1 MAGAAPPHPIRRR
14 VYELLEPG
22 SGDRAARAVDVFLI
36 ALVLVNV
43 TAVILES
50 IRPEADGSGV
60 LFLSIETVSVAV
72 FTLEYVLRLW
82 SAPEHAPFGEL
93 PAWRARWRFALQPQ
107 SLIDL
112 LAVAPVYI
120 GLFVEGDLRA
130 FLVLRLFRFFKLAR
144 YSPGIASLAEAV
156 YNERRA
162 LLASAVILMGTVLIA
177 ASLMTIV
184 EGEAQPDKFGTIPA
198 AMYWAAVTLTTV
210 GYGDVVPIT
219 ALGRLLAGLTAF
231 VGWIMLAL
239 PVGIIASAFAREIHR
254 RDFVVTWSMV
264 ARVPLF
270 AGLDANEL
278 SEIIRYL
285 RSQSCQR
292 GEIIVRR
299 GEPAESMYLIAEG
312 EVEIELPDQRVVL
325 GPGHFFGEIAAL
337 RKSERSAT
345 VRAREHAKL
354 LVLDAADLH
363 HLMDRSSRMA
373 ERIREVAEKR
383 VGPEALNGKSD
394 IAAEELEPDSKER
407 NGTSARSEPQ

>member
-1 MAGAAPPHPIRRR
+1 VAGADASHPIRRR

-22 SGDRAARAVDVFLI
+22 SGDRAAQAVDIVLI

-50 IRPEADGSGV
+50 MRPLADGYGV
-60 LFLSIETVSVAV
+60 LFLSIEAVSVAL

-93 PAWRARWRFALQPQ
+93 PAWRARLRFALQPQ

-112 LAVAPVYI
+112 LAVAPVYV

-130 FLVLRLFRFFKLAR
+130 FLVLRLLRFFKLAR
-144 YSPGIASLAEAV
+144 YSPGIASLADAI

-162 LLASAVILMGTVLIA
+162 LLASAVILFGTVLIA
-177 ASLMTIV
+177 ASLMSIA
-184 EGEAQPDKFGTIPA
+184 EGEAQPEKFGTIPA
-198 AMYWAAVTLTTV
+198 AMYWAALTLTTV
-210 GYGDVVPIT
+210 GYGDVVPVT
-219 ALGRLLAGLTAF
+219 HLGRLLAGLTAF

-285 RSQSCQR
+285 RSQSCER

-312 EVEIELPDQRVVL
+312 EVEIELPDRRVVL

-363 HLMDRSSRMA
+363 HLMDRSPRMA

-394 IAAEELEPDSKER
+394 IAAEELEPDVEETER
-407 NGTSARSEPQ
+407 RSPKREP